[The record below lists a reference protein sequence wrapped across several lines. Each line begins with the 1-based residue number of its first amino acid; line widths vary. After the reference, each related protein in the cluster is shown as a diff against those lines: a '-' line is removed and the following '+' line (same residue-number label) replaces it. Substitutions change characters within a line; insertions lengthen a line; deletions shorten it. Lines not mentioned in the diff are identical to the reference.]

1 MSAAHKTI
9 SRQFPGDDE
18 LLVLANLTRRVSIA
32 IHDQSE
38 LRRDHTTGQTQPARR
53 LAFKHRK
60 NPSQIVICE

>member
-32 IHDQSE
+32 IHGQSD
-38 LRRDHTTGQTQPARR
+38 LRRGHTTGQP
-53 LAFKHRK
+53 
-60 NPSQIVICE
+60 IVPQGVV